1 MSDPAQERTVAS
13 GSASYQVVA
22 RRYRPQT
29 LDDLVGQEHVVSALR
44 NAIRLNRITHAYL
57 FTGTRGVG
65 KTSMARIFAKCLNCV
80 HGPTDKPC
88 NECDIC
94 KAISVGQDV
103 DVIEIDGA
111 SNTGVDSVRELRANV
126 GLRPSRARFK
136 IYYIDEVH
144 MLSTGAFNALLKT
157 LEEPPEH
164 VKFFFATTESHKIPI
179 TVLSRCQRFDFAG
192 ITPEKIVE
200 TLVNICRQEGVDV
213 ETDALWTVAR
223 RAGGSMRD
231 AQSLLERLLIHSE
244 GKLTDDRARD
254 ILGLASDDRML
265 DLLEA
270 VAAHDMGKMLQQVEQ
285 AMIVG
290 VQPGDLISGVLDLLR
305 DAMVQAAGSAG
316 PLMAVGSRQ
325 KPRLEALASAWG
337 LDSILAAMQILAE
350 TKARMKGNPQGRL
363 LAELGLARVT
373 RLDRLTDLSEI
384 IARIKA
390 GGGPALE
397 KKTEQL
403 TRTAVAEQIPHTS
416 AVASAKFE
424 EPPPRPAT
432 TPPAR
437 FEAPSPPAAQPQS
450 KSGFET
456 SSVPTANGYQ
466 ASREPR
472 RDPGLPANGHHARS
486 PAKAAAVADHP
497 ALEKIQHRWEDFIG
511 KLGMRL
517 GTTIAGYPPRK
528 VINSGEFLCE
538 VPLAFDKMVDQFGTP
553 ENRDRIAEASRA
565 IWGEPIR
572 LRVEASDQAESVARA
587 ESEKETLW
595 SNVEEEPIIQKLK
608 EIFQAR
614 RFWIHHE

>member
-1 MSDPAQERTVAS
+1 MSDPAQERNVAS

-65 KTSMARIFAKCLNCV
+65 KTSMARIFAKCLNCEK
-80 HGPTDKPC
+80 GPTDKPC
-88 NECDIC
+88 NQCDIC
-94 KAISVGQDV
+94 QAISVGQDV

-200 TLVNICRQEGVDV
+200 TLESICHQEKVDV
-213 ETDALWTVAR
+213 EKEALWTVAR

-265 DLLEA
+265 DVLEA
-270 VAAHDMGKMLQQVEQ
+270 IVAHDMPAMLQQVESS
-285 AMIVG
+285 MIVG

-305 DAMVQAAGSAG
+305 DAMVQAAGSTG
-316 PLMAVGSRQ
+316 PLLSVGSRQ
-325 KPRLEALASAWG
+325 KPRLEALAKNWG

-373 RLDRLTDLSEI
+373 RLDKLADLADI
-384 IARIKA
+384 VARIKS
-390 GGGPALE
+390 GGAPAPE
-397 KKTEQL
+397 KKSEQRSPN
-403 TRTAVAEQIPHTS
+403 TPQVTSTS
-416 AVASAKFE
+416 APLRARP
-424 EPPPRPAT
+424 EPPPSTRPAAEPEREPVRNGVE
-432 TPPAR
+432 TPLQQTPYSVASIPA
-437 FEAPSPPAAQPQS
+437 EPLAP
-450 KSGFET
+450 
-456 SSVPTANGYQ
+456 V
-466 ASREPR
+466 ASR
-472 RDPGLPANGHHARS
+472 PAKGHSAARS
-486 PAKAAAVADHP
+486 NGAADHP
-497 ALEKIQHRWEDFIG
+497 GLERIRNRWDEFIG

-517 GTTIAGYPPRK
+517 GTTIAGYPPK
-528 VINSGEFLCE
+528 TVNGSGEFLCE
-538 VPLAFDKMVDQFGTP
+538 VPLAFDKMVDQFTLP
-553 ENRDRIAEASRA
+553 ENRERIESASRA
-565 IWGEPIR
+565 IWGTPIG
-572 LRVEASDQAESVARA
+572 LRVVVSETAESVARA
-587 ESEKETLW
+587 ESEKDSFWT
-595 SNVEEEPIIQKLK
+595 SVEEEPMIQRLK

-614 RFWIHHE
+614 RFWIHHDGPVS

>member
-1 MSDPAQERTVAS
+1 MSDPAQERNVAS

-65 KTSMARIFAKCLNCV
+65 KTSMARIFAKCLNCEK
-80 HGPTDKPC
+80 GPTDKPC
-88 NECDIC
+88 NQCDIC
-94 KAISVGQDV
+94 QAISVGQDV

-200 TLVNICRQEGVDV
+200 TLDSICHQEKVDV
-213 ETDALWTVAR
+213 EKEALWTVAR

-231 AQSLLERLLIHSE
+231 AQSLLERLLIHSD

-265 DLLEA
+265 DVLEA
-270 VAAHDMGKMLQQVEQ
+270 VAAHDMPAMLQQVESS
-285 AMIVG
+285 MIVG
-290 VQPGDLISGVLDLLR
+290 VQPGDLVSGVLDLLR
-305 DAMVQAAGSAG
+305 DAMVQAAGSTG
-316 PLMAVGSRQ
+316 PLMSVGSRQ
-325 KPRLEALASAWG
+325 RPRLEALAKNWG

-373 RLDRLTDLSEI
+373 RLDKLAELSDI
-384 IARIKA
+384 VARIKA
-390 GGGPALE
+390 GGAPAPE
-397 KKTEQL
+397 KKNDQRGTQPQV
-403 TRTAVAEQIPHTS
+403 TTTAAPLR
-416 AVASAKFE
+416 A
-424 EPPPRPAT
+424 RP
-432 TPPAR
+432 
-437 FEAPSPPAAQPQS
+437 EAAQPSYTAQEPEEPYAPPRA
-450 KSGFET
+450 ET
-456 SSVPTANGYQ
+456 SSQQTPYNGSNIRPEESAAAHRPARPTNGHT
-466 ASREPR
+466 SPR
-472 RDPGLPANGHHARS
+472 PNGPAEHPGLERIRN
-486 PAKAAAVADHP
+486 
-497 ALEKIQHRWEDFIG
+497 RWDEFIG

-517 GTTIAGYPPRK
+517 GTTIAGYPPK
-528 VINSGEFLCE
+528 SISPSGEYLCE
-538 VPLAFDKMVDQFGTP
+538 VPLAFDKMVEQFTTP
-553 ENRDRIAEASRA
+553 ENRERIESASRA
-565 IWGEPIR
+565 IWGTPID
-572 LRVEASDQAESVARA
+572 LRVVVSANAESVARA
-587 ESEKETLW
+587 ESEKESFWT
-595 SNVEEEPIIQKLK
+595 SVEEEPMIQRLK

-614 RFWIHHE
+614 RFWISHEEPAS